1 MQQTIA
7 VVGDLIGQWQA
18 IVAFPDTW
26 RGDVVLVGCLQ
37 APIIT

>member
-7 VVGDLIGQWQA
+7 VVSDLINSQA
-18 IVAFPDTW
+18 IFAFLDAW
-26 RGDVVLVGCLQ
+26 RGDVVLLQ